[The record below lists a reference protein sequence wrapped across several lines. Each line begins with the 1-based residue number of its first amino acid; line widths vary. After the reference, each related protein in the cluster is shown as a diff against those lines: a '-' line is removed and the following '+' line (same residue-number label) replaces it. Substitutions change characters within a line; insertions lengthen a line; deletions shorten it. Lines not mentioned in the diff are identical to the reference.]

1 MCKYE
6 NVQKGKCADIK
17 CANRKMCQYEDVQTG
32 KCANMKMCKQE
43 NVQICTT
50 GYLVFFNVALKSIF
64 CMNSTFMNREG
75 ISCLET
81 MSTKSAKDGG
91 AIYVIGFNVVY
102 QHCLGSHLS
111 TYFAYSGSTFI
122 FFAESHH

>member
-1 MCKYE
+1 MCQYE
-6 NVQKGKCADIK
+6 NVQ
-17 CANRKMCQYEDVQTG
+17 TG
-32 KCANMKMCKQE
+32 NCANMKMCKQE

-50 GYLVFFNVALKSIF
+50 GYLVFFNVVFKSIF

-75 ISCLET
+75 ISRLET

-91 AIYVIGFNVVY
+91 AIYVIGFNVVD
-102 QHCLGSHLS
+102 QHCLGSYLS
-111 TYFAYSGSTFI
+111 TYFADSSSTFV